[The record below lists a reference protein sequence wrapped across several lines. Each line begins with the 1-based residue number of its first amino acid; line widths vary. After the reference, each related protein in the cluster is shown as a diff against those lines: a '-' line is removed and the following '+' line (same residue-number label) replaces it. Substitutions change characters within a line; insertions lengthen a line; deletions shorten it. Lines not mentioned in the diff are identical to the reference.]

1 MSLLT
6 LALVNVVIFV
16 GSQPL
21 YIQTMLVS
29 CLNPLLVASMAF
41 LGTLFLHERILGVPI
56 GFGGVAVV
64 ALLLLYLLHKKY
76 DPFAKEKAPPVDLS
90 AVMPLL
96 SRTPAVNSGGNPR
109 RNRSASKSSERVSSQ
124 RPQGKLGH
132 VRQLWNLEEVVHYML
147 VKSCC

>member
-1 MSLLT
+1 MSAEQSKCWRKESNKMSSTTRKSLMSSLT

-56 GFGGVAVV
+56 GFCIVAVV
-64 ALLLLYLLHKKY
+64 AMLLMYLLHKKY
-76 DPFAKEKAPPVDLS
+76 DPFAKEKAVDTS
-90 AVMPLL
+90 TVMPIL
-96 SRTPAVNSGGNPR
+96 SKAPALITAGNLRHDRRASRLSDGVSGP
-109 RNRSASKSSERVSSQ
+109 SSK
-124 RPQGKLGH
+124 GK
-132 VRQLWNLEEVVHYML
+132 
-147 VKSCC
+147 